1 MFVANLRYLT
11 FFFYNV
17 EQTTPA
23 IRAADLHQQTITLN
37 SIEYTSCESNAQLS
51 SSDVIVVLQE
61 FTRLT
66 GNTLAY
72 NNTASH

>member
-37 SIEYTSCESNAQLS
+37 SIEYTSCECNAQLS
-51 SSDVIVVLQE
+51 SV
-61 FTRLT
+61 
-66 GNTLAY
+66 
-72 NNTASH
+72 NN